1 MNSEKQTNPAPEKQ
15 NTADKANAT
24 GKTAVFNLIIL
35 DESGSMSCVT
45 KQTISGCN
53 ETLNT
58 IRSAAEKYPNLNQF
72 VSIYAF
78 QDGTSI
84 PSRYLLCNETV
95 DKVKD
100 ITDKDYKPWGNTP
113 LLDAVGKTLTE
124 LQMVAATHADSTGMI
139 TIITDGYENSSR
151 QYTWEQVAALISQF
165 EEMGW
170 TVSLIGANIDVK
182 EMSSKMRI
190 SNSMAFEQTPEGT
203 IYMNQLRNEAMACRM
218 AEYDEESRISDAEA
232 RLRLKKARMKKFF
245 DK

>member
-1 MNSEKQTNPAPEKQ
+1 MSSEKQTNPAP
-15 NTADKANAT
+15 D
-24 GKTAVFNLIIL
+24 KTAVFNLIIL

-58 IRSAAEKYPNLNQF
+58 IRSAAEKYPNLRQF

-78 QDGTSI
+78 QGGTSI

-100 ITDKDYKPWGNTP
+100 ITDMEYKPWGNTP
-113 LLDAVGKTLTE
+113 LLDAVGKTLTD
-124 LQMVAATHADSTGMI
+124 LKMVAATHADATGMI
-139 TIITDGYENSSR
+139 TIITDGYENSSTK
-151 QYTWEQVAALISQF
+151 YTWEQIAALISQF

-190 SNSMAFEQTPEGT
+190 SNSMAFDQTAEGT
-203 IYMNQLRNEAMACRM
+203 MHMHKRRNEAMACRM
-218 AEYDEESRISDAEA
+218 AEYDEESRILDAEE
-232 RLRLKKARMKKFF
+232 RLKLKKARMKKFF
-245 DK
+245 DRDR